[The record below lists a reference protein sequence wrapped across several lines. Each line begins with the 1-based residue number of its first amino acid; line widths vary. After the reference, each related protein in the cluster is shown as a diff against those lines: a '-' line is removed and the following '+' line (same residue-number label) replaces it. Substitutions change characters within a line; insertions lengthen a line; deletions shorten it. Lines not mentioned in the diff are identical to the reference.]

1 MVFLARRLAF
11 MLGVLLTVTFLLFA
25 AMNVLGDPLFN
36 VVGFYAAVDCDAVL
50 AGEIEDVAGMGGTS
64 FGDCR
69 VVAAAKEKYHLNDPL
84 PVQYGHW
91 IANMFQG
98 DFGRSYKNNMAVST
112 ILGERLPK
120 SLLLMG
126 MSVIVALGVSI
137 PWAVAA
143 AYRANRRLDRA
154 STAGAFGLLSI
165 PNFALGVIFF
175 YFFVVRWQ
183 IFPSRFMDDNL
194 GSRLHSLILP
204 AATLGLPLAAVYQ
217 RLLRTDLITTLQED
231 YVIMAKAKG
240 LSDRWIMF
248 RHVLR
253 PSLFGMVTVVGLN
266 TSALIGGSIIIEQIF
281 NIPGV
286 GRELYVSMVRDDY
299 TVVLAAAVVLTA
311 GFVIINTAVDLFYSY
326 LDPRV
331 SRDA

>member
-1 MVFLARRLAF
+1 VVFLARRLAF

-64 FGDCR
+64 FGDCQ

>member
-64 FGDCR
+64 FGDCQ

-112 ILGERLPK
+112 ILAERLPK

>member
-1 MVFLARRLAF
+1 
-11 MLGVLLTVTFLLFA
+11 
-25 AMNVLGDPLFN
+25 
-36 VVGFYAAVDCDAVL
+36 
-50 AGEIEDVAGMGGTS
+50 
-64 FGDCR
+64 
-69 VVAAAKEKYHLNDPL
+69 
-84 PVQYGHW
+84 
-91 IANMFQG
+91 
-98 DFGRSYKNNMAVST
+98 MA
-112 ILGERLPK
+112 
-120 SLLLMG
+120 
-126 MSVIVALGVSI
+126 VIVALGVSI

>member
-64 FGDCR
+64 FGDCQ

>member
-64 FGDCR
+64 FGDCQ

-126 MSVIVALGVSI
+126 MSVVVALGVSI